1 MKHPENDYI
10 RAGYKFERASTPND
24 AIAQAQRLRIM
35 LESEHITDHAE
46 GRRLFDQGRQEAR
59 RATA

>member
-10 RAGYKFERASTPND
+10 HAGYKFERASTPND
-24 AIAQAQRLRIM
+24 AIAQAQRLRLL
-35 LESEHITDHAE
+35 LESEHLDDHAE

>member
-10 RAGYKFERASTPND
+10 QAGYRYERASTAND